1 MRLSAVKYNPSAT
14 GYATTVALFL
24 SFWSSWSLLNVY
36 LTKFAADDVLH
47 RFFLAFHVVSSYV
60 AATFLSHVDYE
71 FFDFNHQATYFAT
84 ATIVNRL
91 GEDGADADEGC
102 RDGVTVAPKKMK
114 TVALWLVAVLVEQ
127 LPTIYTCVG
136 GSMHFARRAGERM
149 SAWIML
155 AFGES
160 IVGMLDHE
168 HTFAHIYLKVDVLTC
183 LAIVSMAV
191 LYFDTTHV
199 HKLMEF

>member
-1 MRLSAVKYNPSAT
+1 MGRPARRHPINTPPLRSAVKYNPSAT

-91 GEDGADADEGC
+91 GLV
-102 RDGVTVAPKKMK
+102 GVWAHVA
-114 TVALWLVAVLVEQ
+114 ARAV
-127 LPTIYTCVG
+127 PPSTG
-136 GSMHFARRAGERM
+136 GRSVSRLSQIVRESKDRA
-149 SAWIML
+149 
-155 AFGES
+155 ES
-160 IVGMLDHE
+160 IVK
-168 HTFAHIYLKVDVLTC
+168 TTAIAKVI
-183 LAIVSMAV
+183 AAEPGWIE
-191 LYFDTTHV
+191 TTTESCTSEDSTATT
-199 HKLMEF
+199 KTSIIDQRPMNSTSS